1 MSEKQANLSVDFA
14 QIAGGIKPMQ
24 GAGQPPRTGESLQ
37 SGELL
42 LPENSCVE
50 IKLFDL

>member
-1 MSEKQANLSVDFA
+1 MNEKQVNISVDFA
-14 QIAGGIKPMQ
+14 DIVGKIKPMH
-24 GAGQPPRTGESLQ
+24 GVGQPPRTGESLQ
-37 SGELL
+37 SGALL